1 MSPFLCTWLTW
12 YYISWIKWCQVPILV
27 FIHVLHHYTRCLIH
41 YGLWV
46 GIDIGVF
53 GLFWLF
59 VRYISLFYWYD
70 GDHSGITYYNA
81 LCKLFQLW
89 ISLTIGHILPYLTLF
104 QTFSSFGFHWAG
116 SIRYLYLCDRH
127 YWHIPLH
134 NCTDAIKPAHAM
146 QRMGRDR
153 YPHQCYT
160 QAVGRYWSQKLEL

>member
-1 MSPFLCTWLTW
+1 MFYTTIHVASYTMACGLVL
-12 YYISWIKWCQVPILV
+12 ILV
-27 FIHVLHHYTRCLIH
+27 YCCSGSSL
-41 YGLWV
+41 G
-46 GIDIGVF
+46 
-53 GLFWLF
+53 
-59 VRYISLFYWYD
+59 YISLFYWYD

-134 NCTDAIKPAHAM
+134 NCTDAIKQHM
-146 QRMGRDR
+146 QCNGWVVIDIRISAILKQLGDIGLKTWALVLYYSPQMISC
-153 YPHQCYT
+153 HLLTIKLSIFIT
-160 QAVGRYWSQKLEL
+160 Q